1 MNINKMY
8 ILYNKMIIPVKCVT
22 CGKVLANKYRY
33 YLERVRQ
40 KKQEIMQTEDNAI
53 LMRTVYL
60 TKENTKKTAEGEVL
74 DDLGLLDPCCRR
86 HMLTH
91 VDIE

>member
-1 MNINKMY
+1 
-8 ILYNKMIIPVKCVT
+8 MIIPVKCVT

-40 KKQEIMQTEDNAI
+40 KKQEIMQSEDNAI

-74 DDLGLLDPCCRR
+74 DDLGLMDPCCRR

>member
-1 MNINKMY
+1 
-8 ILYNKMIIPVKCVT
+8 MIIPVKCVT

-33 YLERVRQ
+33 YLEKVRQ
-40 KKQEIMQTEDNAI
+40 KKSASMQTEDNAI
-53 LMRTVYL
+53 LTRTVYL

-74 DDLGLLDPCCRR
+74 DDLKLVDPCCRR